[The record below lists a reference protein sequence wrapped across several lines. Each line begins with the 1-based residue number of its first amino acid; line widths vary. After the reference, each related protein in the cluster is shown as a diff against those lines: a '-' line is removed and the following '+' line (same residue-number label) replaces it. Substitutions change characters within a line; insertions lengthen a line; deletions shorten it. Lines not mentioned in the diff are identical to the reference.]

1 MRRLYSKDPSSL
13 LIDEK
18 TIVRHDFLHALSDLN
33 YFRLP
38 NGRWRDDVIRNRA
51 DMPEVREAAWDPREL
66 KGNGVDCHL
75 W

>member
-1 MRRLYSKDPSSL
+1 MRQLHCKYPNSL

-38 NGRWRDDVIRNRA
+38 NGRWRDDVIRNRV
-51 DMPEVREAAWDPREL
+51 DTPELREAAWNPREL
-66 KGNGVDCHL
+66 KGNRVDRHL
-75 W
+75 L